1 MAYGCTLQKIAPY
14 GSDPEHRQLGC
25 KTCGHSTVRPGAVP
39 GAAPDSGGPDVMNSD
54 VMRRVAGL
62 GWAGLGWAGL
72 PLAYSMF
79 PHPFHI
85 SPCGFALPPT
95 SHPNPAPPRLTPSL
109 TPGRTHLATPR
120 RLAMQVD
127 VLLPQD

>member
-1 MAYGCTLQKIAPY
+1 MPYGCTLQKIAPY

-25 KTCGHSTVRPGAVP
+25 KTCWHSTVRPGAVP

-62 GWAGLGWAGL
+62 GWAGLGYPLHIVL
-72 PLAYSMF
+72 PY
-79 PHPFHI
+79 PFHI
-85 SPCGFALPPT
+85 SPCGFALLPT
-95 SHPNPAPPRLTPSL
+95 SHPNPAPPHLIPSL
-109 TPGRTHLATPR
+109 TPTRTHLATPR
-120 RLAMQVD
+120 RLALQVD